1 MLKDTFAHL
10 FERDLGKLIEEIKL
24 YKDENNLWI
33 KKGSISNSAGNLTL
47 HIIGNLNHFIGF
59 ALGNTGYIRERE
71 AEFSTQFE
79 PREELLVRL
88 QKTIDVV
95 VKTLSNLSS
104 EDLDKAF
111 PIEKQGTIFPT
122 DYMLLHLFGHL
133 SYHLGQ
139 INYHRRIIEGTL
151 T

>member
-59 ALGNTGYIRERE
+59 ALGNTGYIRERDS
-71 AEFSTQFE
+71 EFSTQFA
-79 PREELLVRL
+79 PREELLARL
-88 QKTIDVV
+88 EKTIDVV
-95 VKTLSNLSS
+95 VKTLCNISR

-111 PIEKQGTIFPT
+111 PIEKQGTIFST